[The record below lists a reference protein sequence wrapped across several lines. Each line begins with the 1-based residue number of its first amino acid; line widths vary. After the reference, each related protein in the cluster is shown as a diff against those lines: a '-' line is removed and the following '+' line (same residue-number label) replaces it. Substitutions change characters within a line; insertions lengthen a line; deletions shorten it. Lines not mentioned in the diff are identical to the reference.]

1 MKKVYTLSAVLAAFA
16 LQAQFT
22 VTVQASADFKDQDA
36 ILYTLNGSKD
46 IIVTKEQSKN
56 NTWTFK
62 YPNNYMGMMKVY
74 FPGTNNTISFISENK
89 NVNLKLETQ
98 NNKVKEI
105 VYLDEANDLM
115 SKQQEG
121 SQKKELILPALA
133 QIKEYYK
140 DNTEFGKALKLEIDR
155 LSGKASSIDAA
166 KHPFISYYN
175 TNYSKFLS
183 APVDS
188 AKKVDQE
195 EIINFLDKS
204 NDMLE
209 SSSLLRPVLV
219 AYLNSGG
226 NTNVGASV
234 DKLLDRLKVETPRG
248 QTVLSEL
255 IDIFDVYDMDEFKN
269 KYLSQAKNLK
279 CTINDRLASTLK
291 SNANVEM
298 GAVFPNYKFQSATNT
313 TAKSLHDIKADKKV
327 IVFWSSTCSHCESEL
342 PKLLEKYND
351 LKTKNIQVVA
361 FSLDVDK
368 NSYTSKIAAFP
379 WVNDSE
385 LRGWNSNYVD
395 TYNIHATPTYFILDA
410 NNKIISKPDHV
421 GDVLEYFKLK

>member
-1 MKKVYTLSAVLAAFA
+1 MKKIFTISALAAAFS

-22 VTVQASADFKDQDA
+22 VSIQAPADFKDQDA

-56 NTWTFK
+56 NVWTFK
-62 YPNNYMGMMKVY
+62 YPKNYMGMMKVY
-74 FPGTNNTISFISENK
+74 FPNSNNTFNFISENK
-89 NVNLKLETQ
+89 NVSVKLETQ
-98 NNKVKEI
+98 ANKIKDI

-115 SKQQEG
+115 SKLQEG

-140 DNTEFGKALKLEIDR
+140 DNTEFGKALKTEINR
-155 LSGKASSIDAA
+155 LSGNSSGIDQTQ
-166 KHPFISYYN
+166 HPFIYYYN

-183 APVDS
+183 NDAS
-188 AKKVDQE
+188 KKVAQD

-209 SSSLLRPVLV
+209 TSSLLRPVLV
-219 AYLNSGG
+219 SYLNSGG
-226 NTNVGASV
+226 NTNVTASV

-255 IDIFDVYDMDEFKN
+255 IDIFDVYDMQDFKD
-269 KYLSQAKNLK
+269 KYLNLAKNLK
-279 CTINDRLASTLK
+279 CTITDRLASTLK

-298 GAVFPNYKFQSATNT
+298 GAVFPNYKFNSPVNT
-313 TAKSLHDIKADKKV
+313 TAKSLQDVKADKKV
-327 IVFWSSTCSHCESEL
+327 VIFWSSTCSHCESEL
-342 PKLLEKYND
+342 PQLLAKYND
-351 LKTKNIQVVA
+351 LKAKNVQVVGL
-361 FSLDVDK
+361 SLDVDK
-368 NSYTSKIAAFP
+368 DSYSKKIAAFP
-379 WVNDSE
+379 WINDSE
-385 LRGWNSNYVD
+385 LKGWNSSYVD
-395 TYNIHATPTYFILDA
+395 TYNVHATPTYFILDA
-410 NNKIISKPDHV
+410 NNKIISKPEHV

>member
-1 MKKVYTLSAVLAAFA
+1 MKKIYTLSAVLAAFA

-22 VTVQASADFKDQDA
+22 VTIQTPADFKDQDA

-56 NTWTFK
+56 STWTFK
-62 YPNNYMGMMKVY
+62 YPSSYMGMMKVY
-74 FPGTNNTISFISENK
+74 FPGSNNTVSFISENK
-89 NVNLKLETQ
+89 NVNFKLDIQ
-98 NNKVKEI
+98 NNKVKD
-105 VYLDEANDLM
+105 VTYLDEANNLM

-140 DNTEFGKALKLEIDR
+140 DNTDFGKALKTEIDR
-155 LSGKASSIDAA
+155 LSGTSSSIDAA
-166 KHPFISYYN
+166 QHPFITYYN
-175 TNYSKFLS
+175 TNYSKFIS
-183 APVDS
+183 PSQDAT
-188 AKKVDQE
+188 KKVDQE

-209 SSSLLRPVLV
+209 TSSLLRPVLV
-219 AYLNSGG
+219 SYLNSGG
-226 NTNVGASV
+226 NTNVAASV

-255 IDIFDVYDMDEFKN
+255 IDIFDVYEMDEYKS
-269 KYLSQAKNLK
+269 KYLSLAKNLK
-279 CTINDRLASTLK
+279 CTITDRLASTLK
-291 SNANVEM
+291 SNANIEM
-298 GAVFPNYKFQSATNT
+298 GAAFPNYKFQSPVNT
-313 TAKSLHDIKADKKV
+313 TAKSLYDIKADKKV

-351 LKTKNIQVVA
+351 LKSKNIQVVG

-368 NSYTSKIAAFP
+368 NSYTKKIAAFP

-385 LRGWNSNYVD
+385 LRGWNSSYTD
-395 TYNIHATPTYFILDA
+395 MYNIHATPTYFILDA
-410 NNKIISKPDHV
+410 NNKIINKPDHV

>member
-1 MKKVYTLSAVLAAFA
+1 MKKIYTLSAVLAAFA

-22 VTVQASADFKDQDA
+22 VTVQTPADFKEQDA

-46 IIVTKEQSKN
+46 IVVTKEQSKN

-62 YPNNYMGMMKVY
+62 YPNNYMGMMKIY
-74 FPGTNNTISFISENK
+74 FPTTNNTISFISENK
-89 NVNLKLETQ
+89 NVNIKLDIQ
-98 NNKVKEI
+98 NNKVKD
-105 VYLDEANDLM
+105 VAYLDEANELM

-121 SQKKELILPALA
+121 SQKKELILPALS

-140 DNTEFGKALKLEIDR
+140 DNTDFGKALKAEIGR
-155 LSGKASSIDAA
+155 LSGISSSIDPA
-166 KHPFISYYN
+166 KHPFIAYYN
-175 TNYSKFLS
+175 TNYSKFLGN
-183 APVDS
+183 PVDG
-188 AKKVDQE
+188 AKKADQD

-209 SSSLLRPVLV
+209 SSSLLRPLLV

-226 NTNVGASV
+226 NVNVGASV

-255 IDIFDVYDMDEFKN
+255 IDIFDVYQMDDFKT
-269 KYLSQAKNLK
+269 KYLGLAKNLK

-291 SNANVEM
+291 SNANIEM

-313 TAKSLHDIKADKKV
+313 TVKSLHDVKADKKV

-351 LKTKNIQVVA
+351 LKAKNIQIIGL
-361 FSLDVDK
+361 SLDVDK
-368 NSYTSKIAAFP
+368 DAYSKKIAAFP
-379 WVNDSE
+379 WINDSE
-385 LRGWNSNYVD
+385 LRGWNSSYVD
-395 TYNIHATPTYFILDA
+395 TYNVHATPTYFILDA
-410 NNKIISKPDHV
+410 NNKIINKPDHV
-421 GDVLEYFKLK
+421 GNVLEYFMIK

>member
-1 MKKVYTLSAVLAAFA
+1 MKKIYTLSAVLAAFA
-16 LQAQFT
+16 LQAQFS
-22 VTVQASADFKDQDA
+22 VTIQAPADFKDQDA

-46 IIVTKEQSKN
+46 VVVTKEQSKN

-74 FPGTNNTISFISENK
+74 FPGSNNTVNFISENK
-89 NVNLKLETQ
+89 NVSLKLDVQ
-98 NNKVKEI
+98 NNKVKDI
-105 VYLDEANDLM
+105 IYLDEANELM

-121 SQKKELILPALA
+121 SQKKELILPALS

-140 DNTEFGKALKLEIDR
+140 DNTDFGKALKTEIER
-155 LSGKASSIDAA
+155 LSGNSGAIDAA

-183 APVDS
+183 NPSDP
-188 AKKVDQE
+188 AKKPSQD

-209 SSSLLRPVLV
+209 TSSLLRPVLV

-226 NTNVGASV
+226 NTNVTGSV

-255 IDIFDVYDMDEFKN
+255 IDIFDVYQMDEFKS
-269 KYLSQAKNLK
+269 KYLGLAKNLK
-279 CTINDRLASTLK
+279 CTITDRLASTIK

-298 GAVFPNYKFQSATNT
+298 GAAFPNYKFQSPVNT
-313 TAKSLHDIKADKKV
+313 SAKSLYDVKADKKV
-327 IVFWSSTCSHCESEL
+327 VVFWSSTCSHCETEL
-342 PKLLEKYND
+342 PKLLEKYNE
-351 LKTKNIQVVA
+351 LKGKNIQVVA
-361 FSLDVDK
+361 LSLDVDK
-368 NSYTSKIAAFP
+368 NSYTKKIAAFP

-385 LRGWNSNYVD
+385 LRGWNSSYTE
-395 TYNIHATPTYFILDA
+395 TYNVHATPTYFILDA
-410 NNKIISKPDHV
+410 NNKIINKPEHV

>member
-155 LSGKASSIDAA
+155 LSGKASSIDPA

-379 WVNDSE
+379 WINDSE